1 MILFDEVLKD
11 AAQVQSAYRDIC
23 RCRDDLLGFLDRNG
37 WFGQAPEGSGR
48 EMAVSDYES
57 MRGPIRLWLSAY
69 QRTPREKLSV
79 LLDTYSGQLPGTCR
93 RYRKFVARKG

>member
-37 WFGQAPEGSGR
+37 WFGQAPEGSG
-48 EMAVSDYES
+48 
-57 MRGPIRLWLSAY
+57 
-69 QRTPREKLSV
+69 SV
-79 LLDTYSGQLPGTCR
+79 VVKHFCNTC
-93 RYRKFVARKG
+93 G